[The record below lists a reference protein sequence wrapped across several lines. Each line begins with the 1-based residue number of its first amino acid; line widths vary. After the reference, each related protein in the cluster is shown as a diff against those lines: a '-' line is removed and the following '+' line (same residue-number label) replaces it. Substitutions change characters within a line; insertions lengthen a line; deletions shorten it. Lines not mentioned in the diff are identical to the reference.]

1 MGSIVVAVVAFE
13 GVVVPKVVH
22 MVAVLHVV
30 LLVVVVHLVL
40 QVVVVHLVLQAPL
53 GLHFQRFVLEGCSE
67 EEELGC
73 RCLDFC

>member
-22 MVAVLHVV
+22 RVAVLHVNF
-30 LLVVVVHLVL
+30 LV
-40 QVVVVHLVLQAPL
+40 VVVVHLVLQAPL
-53 GLHFQRFVLEGCSE
+53 GLHFQGFVLEGCSE
-67 EEELGC
+67 AEELGC

>member
-1 MGSIVVAVVAFE
+1 MGSIVVAVVALD

-22 MVAVLHVV
+22 RVAVLHVV

-40 QVVVVHLVLQAPL
+40 QAPL
-53 GLHFQRFVLEGCSE
+53 GLHFQLVVSEGCLE
-67 EEELGC
+67 AEELGC

>member
-40 QVVVVHLVLQAPL
+40 QAPL
-53 GLHFQRFVLEGCSE
+53 GLHCQRFVLEGCSE
-67 EEELGC
+67 AEELDC
-73 RCLDFC
+73 RSLEFC